1 MGPTD
6 RPASPPPTRRLV
18 RLLAVEADCA
28 ESTALRALI
37 YGPDAVAGYER
48 RARLRA
54 AIARVSATPGLAA
67 PSVAPAMPSAGVG
80 FGEGPRSR

>member
-6 RPASPPPTRRLV
+6 RPASPPPPRRLV
-18 RLLAVEADCA
+18 RMLAVEADCA
-28 ESTALRALI
+28 EHTALRALI
-37 YGPDAVAGYER
+37 YGPECVAGYEL

-54 AIARVSATPGLAA
+54 AIQRVTAVGDGPSAA
-67 PSVAPAMPSAGVG
+67 PMSVS